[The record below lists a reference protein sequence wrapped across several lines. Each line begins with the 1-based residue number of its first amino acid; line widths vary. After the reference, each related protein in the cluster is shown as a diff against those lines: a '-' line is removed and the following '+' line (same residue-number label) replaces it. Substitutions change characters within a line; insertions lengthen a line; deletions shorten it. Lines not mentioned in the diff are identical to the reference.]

1 MAFIKRSAD
10 GKKYCYMCGEWLDT
24 SMYYKDG
31 SRPDGLGHRCKQCAT
46 ARNRT
51 GNPTG
56 RPPEGHERNEAG
68 EKLCKTCSRWK
79 AVSEFGPAK
88 ATCDKLETRCKSCS
102 VDKVIAYRNSCRKA
116 FFRTL
121 SSRHKGNLVTGSQRR
136 RDMLADSCVCTAVL
150 EELWQEQGG
159 KCAITGVEMTHVS
172 GEGRVY
178 TNVSI
183 DRVDSTAGYT
193 RDNIRLVCVIV
204 NIMKHTMSDE
214 ELLEW
219 CRLILK
225 DKRVKE

>member
-1 MAFIKRSAD
+1 MKDWSSINTRRCSKCKQELPIKDFFAD
-10 GKKYCYMCGEWLDT
+10 PSRLDGIECRCKLCSFQHGRGNGRPPGKTESSKRDDLGRKKCRLCGEW
-24 SMYYKDG
+24 KDVCNYG
-31 SRPDGLGHRCKQCAT
+31 PHKQAYDGLDGRCYECNRKRVAAGETNDRKQAFRKL
-46 ARNRT
+46 AAMHRNRMMQIS
-51 GNPTG
+51 
-56 RPPEGHERNEAG
+56 
-68 EKLCKTCSRWK
+68 K
-79 AVSEFGPAK
+79 
-88 ATCDKLETRCKSCS
+88 
-102 VDKVIAYRNSCRKA
+102 
-116 FFRTL
+116 
-121 SSRHKGNLVTGSQRR
+121 RR
-136 RDMLADSCVCTAVL
+136 YAMLADSCVCTAVL

-159 KCAITGVEMTHVS
+159 KCAITGVEMTHVA